1 MDDDSV
7 SPPPPSPS
15 SDTRQPPPRPPPPS
29 VLVHRSLE
37 ASSPVSSAP
46 PSPAMPATS
55 MSLDWS
61 DIDLRV
67 ELDRVHALLE
77 LLKAQDLPSV
87 GKNKLKH

>member
-37 ASSPVSSAP
+37 ASSPVSSTP
-46 PSPAMPATS
+46 PSPVMPAT
-55 MSLDWS
+55 MDLDWS

-87 GKNKLKH
+87 GKHKLKH